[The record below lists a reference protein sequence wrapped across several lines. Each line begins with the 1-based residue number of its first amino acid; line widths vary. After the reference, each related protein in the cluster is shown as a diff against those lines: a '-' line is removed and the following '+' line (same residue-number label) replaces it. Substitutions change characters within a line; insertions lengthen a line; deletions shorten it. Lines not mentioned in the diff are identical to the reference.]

1 MPGARLG
8 VPQMAIDGGQP
19 IAHVTGMVPLSPPPP
34 PASHWALF
42 LDIDGTLIDIAPT
55 PSAIHIP
62 SDLPRRLEG
71 LADRLGGALALVSGR
86 AAANIAQLMAPSC
99 FSAAGLHGIE
109 RLDAKGRI
117 TRPPP
122 QPGLGALR
130 ARLRALEGNGVV
142 LEDKGLSLAV
152 HYRLA
157 PQREPECRQIV
168 EALVAAYPEFR
179 MLAGKMVLE
188 VKPAGDKGGALRAFM
203 AEPPFA
209 GRLPVFVGDDVT
221 DEDGFRAAVELG
233 GFAVLVG
240 EARDSAARYRLADVD
255 ACRRWLDV

>member
-1 MPGARLG
+1 MHPPR
-8 VPQMAIDGGQP
+8 P
-19 IAHVTGMVPLSPPPP
+19 SPD
-34 PASHWALF
+34 WALF

-62 SDLPRRLEG
+62 DGLPQRLRA
-71 LADRLGGALALVSGR
+71 LAVRHGGALALVSGR
-86 AAANIAQLMAPSC
+86 AAANIAELMVPCRFA
-99 FSAAGLHGIE
+99 AAGLHGME
-109 RLDAKGRI
+109 RMDPAGRI

-122 QPGLGALR
+122 TPGLGALR

-157 PQREPECRQIV
+157 PRREEECCQIV
-168 EALVAAYPEFR
+168 GSLVAAYPGFR
-179 MLAGKMVLE
+179 VLAGKMVLE
-188 VKPAGDKGGALRAFM
+188 VKPAGFDKGGAVRAFM

-209 GRLPVFVGDDVT
+209 GRVPVFVGDDVT
-221 DEDGFRAAVELG
+221 DEDGFQAAAELG

-240 EARDSAARYRLADVD
+240 PERPTAARYRLYDVAD
-255 ACRRWLDV
+255 CREWLGL